1 MTRRSLKMITQ
12 RCCWP
17 RPLRMRRS
25 RSGWCFGN
33 RACNMLMSAERG
45 PVGDSGH
52 STTAR
57 LEALLIAGTLSGT
70 HGMLSCLGNEP
81 PNVGISRKRADWS
94 AKFYNAARAKRWIS
108 IRRDQAL
115 CEQKA
120 GRHPQSFRSPFDPSV
135 KRRRR
140 HEIRGDAD
148 GSEDTFPIAPRTRC
162 PGRSTCRRA
171 QESSRH
177 GKRSQDCNGE
187 VRLESPSQACF
198 PRACQIAVR
207 SIL

>member
-17 RPLRMRRS
+17 RPSRMQRP

-33 RACNMLMSAERG
+33 RACNMLMSAECG
-45 PVGDSGH
+45 PAGDSGH
-52 STTAR
+52 STTAGH
-57 LEALLIAGTLSGT
+57 EALLIAGTLSGT
-70 HGMLSCLGNEP
+70 HGTLSCLGNEP

-94 AKFYNAARAKRWIS
+94 AKFHNAARAERWIS

-120 GRHPQSFRSPFDPSV
+120 GRHPQSFRSPLDPSV
-135 KRRRR
+135 KRRGR

-148 GSEDTFPIAPRTRC
+148 GRKIP
-162 PGRSTCRRA
+162 
-171 QESSRH
+171 SRLH
-177 GKRSQDCNGE
+177 LELGAWADQHVGKRKHHPAMAN
-187 VRLESPSQACF
+187 VR
-198 PRACQIAVR
+198 RIAMARFDSKAHHKLV
-207 SIL
+207 SLALAK

>member
-148 GSEDTFPIAPRTRC
+148 GRKIPSRLHLELGARADQHVGERKNHPAMASVRRIAMARFD
-162 PGRSTCRRA
+162 SKA
-171 QESSRH
+171 HHKLVSLALA
-177 GKRSQDCNGE
+177 K
-187 VRLESPSQACF
+187 
-198 PRACQIAVR
+198 
-207 SIL
+207 